1 MKKRSSQIFVLSSG
15 SCSLATLFVSVS
27 LCLYGFLTMA
37 FHARGPDGSGQAAR
51 AARTVNVPAKGDFQ
65 SALNSAQPGDTIVLE
80 AGSTYSGHFTLPDK
94 PGSAYITV
102 RSSALASLPH
112 AGA

>member
-1 MKKRSSQIFVLSSG
+1 MKKRYYQETFVLSSG
-15 SCSLATLFVSVS
+15 SCSLATLSFSLS
-27 LCLYGFLTMA
+27 LCVCGFLTMA

-80 AGSTYSGHFTLPDK
+80 AGSTYTGHFNLPDK
-94 PGSAYITV
+94 PGSAY
-102 RSSALASLPH
+102 
-112 AGA
+112 